1 MKVVNKKHK
10 SKNTTDMTLLVESI
24 TKEDVFDYDENRI
37 VESLVNE
44 TECPLNIAKDI
55 ASTVT
60 KRLQKLELK
69 TITPSL
75 IRSFVNVSLYEKGFD
90 KELKSDTEIVLPISD
105 LESMIECENN
115 ENGNTPHNPES
126 INLSIA
132 EYIMK
137 QYALKK
143 VFSKDVTEFHLSGDG
158 HIHDMGMIDR
168 LYCSGHSPEY
178 IKKHG
183 LKNIPNIPSTSSP
196 ANSAEVLARH
206 LSSATLF
213 FTSLF
218 AGAIGY
224 DAINMY
230 FSPLLKG
237 YTYKQMKQLAQTF
250 MFDFSQLA
258 GAKGGQVSF
267 TDLNLYATT
276 PEHYKD
282 VLAMGKS
289 GQYMAEDNLG
299 DIHYFKTQEE
309 TKEYATIN
317 KCKALTYA
325 DFENESLMFVRAMLE
340 VSLKGDAMG
349 LPFGFPKLHLHI
361 NDKCYDNPKS
371 NALIGYAS
379 EVLSKM
385 GNPYI
390 DFDRNAM
397 SMSQCCRLVLE
408 FTDEDKLLLSTPEE
422 IRFVGGQ
429 CTSVNLANLP
439 LKVGTNEDDI
449 YKEVDRRMNLVV
461 KSHQQR
467 LAYIKH
473 LCDLPNSP
481 LKFYTCGMDKKP
493 YVRFDRISW
502 LVGIVGLNEYVWN
515 LTGQQLHESKEA
527 FIKGVELITYMS
539 DKCKELSKQFNM
551 NFKLEETP
559 AESTAGRFAKLDIK
573 KYEDKALHQENE
585 LGVYYTNSIHF
596 NVDNNLDYIDIL
608 QEQSKF
614 HPLVEAGSMIHC
626 WVGDRSPNKKAIY
639 DLIKNTWNNT
649 KCAEMTITPDKT
661 TCSCCNKTFNGFLDK
676 CPDCG
681 SESLKWTT
689 RITGYQVVLR
699 DFDGVTKI
707 NDSKNAEIKDRT
719 RKSIR

>member
-371 NALIGYAS
+371 NALIEYAS

-639 DLIKNTWNNT
+639 DLIKNVWNNT

-661 TCSCCNKTFNGFLDK
+661 TCGCCNKTFNGFLDK
-676 CPDCG
+676 CPECG
-681 SESLKWTT
+681 SERLKWTT

-699 DFDGVTKI
+699 DFDGITKV
-707 NDSKNAEIKDRT
+707 NDSKSAEIKDRT